1 MIQKLIKSMRIN
13 KSQQREGRMVTLEK
27 NRGPSLIKNFDW
39 FLLVLVLALNIL
51 GLIVVRSVS
60 NHLNQPV
67 LFKKQLIASVIG
79 LACMLIMLF
88 IDYKDLRVL
97 SIPAYIGTVFLLVYT
112 LVAGIGREEV
122 GTKGWIDLGFFSF
135 QPSELGKVT
144 LSLVAAVFLER
155 IKQGNGPINYL
166 WLAGTTASLVGLVL
180 MQPDFGTAVVYIFI
194 FACMVFVW
202 GIRYRTILI
211 ILVAGLVSLPVLLFG
226 FMDKIFE
233 SFQIT
238 RILSFLNPEAYARD
252 GAYQV
257 LMSIRYIG
265 SGRIFGVE
273 PGTEKAARHVPE
285 AATDSIFAVIGE
297 EWGFI
302 GTVTVVLLF
311 TLFLLRCLYIS
322 RYARDKFGS
331 YIVIGLMAMF
341 LFHFVENVGMNIGML
356 PVTGIPL
363 PFISYGGSSV
373 LVSYI
378 AVGIILGISMRRQRP
393 MFEVQ

>member
-1 MIQKLIKSMRIN
+1 
-13 KSQQREGRMVTLEK
+13 MVTLEK
-27 NRGPSLIKNFDW
+27 NKGPSLVKNFDW
-39 FLLVLVLALNIL
+39 FLLILVLALNIL

-60 NHLNQPV
+60 VHLNQPV
-67 LFKKQLIASVIG
+67 LFTKQLIASVIG
-79 LACMLIMLF
+79 IGCMVFILL
-88 IDYKDLRVL
+88 IDYKDLRIL
-97 SIPAYIGTVFLLVYT
+97 SIPIYIGTVFLLIYV
-112 LVAGIGREEV
+112 LFKGIGREEV
-122 GTKGWIDLGFFSF
+122 GTRGWIDLGFFSF

-144 LSLVAAVFLER
+144 LSIVAAVFLER
-155 IKQGNGPINYL
+155 IKQGNGPVNYL
-166 WLAGTTASLVGLVL
+166 WLAGTTASLAGLVL
-180 MQPDFGTAVVYIFI
+180 MQPDFGTAVVYIFM
-194 FACMVFVW
+194 FSFMVFVW

-211 ILVAGLVSLPVLLFG
+211 IMAAGLVTLPILLFG
-226 FMDKIFE
+226 FMDKIFK
-233 SFQIT
+233 SFQIN
-238 RILSFLNPEAYARD
+238 RILSFLNPEAYARTE
-252 GAYQV
+252 AYQV

-273 PGTEKAARHVPE
+273 PGTEKAARNVPE

-297 EWGFI
+297 QWGFI
-302 GTVTVVLLF
+302 GTVTVVVLF

-322 RYARDKFGS
+322 RYAKDKLGS

-378 AVGIILGISMRRQRP
+378 AVGIILGISMRRERP
-393 MFEVQ
+393 MFEAE

>member
-1 MIQKLIKSMRIN
+1 M
-13 KSQQREGRMVTLEK
+13 
-27 NRGPSLIKNFDW
+27 KNFDW
-39 FLLVLVLALNIL
+39 FLLGVVLTLNIL
-51 GLIVVRSVS
+51 GLIIVKSVS

-79 LACMLIMLF
+79 ICCMGLILL

-97 SIPAYIGTVFLLVYT
+97 SIPAYIGTIFLLIYV

-122 GTKGWIDLGFFSF
+122 GTNGWIDLGFFSF

-144 LSLVAAVFLER
+144 LSIVTAVFLER
-155 IKQGNGPINYL
+155 IKQGNGSLNYL

-180 MQPDFGTAVVYIFI
+180 LQPDFGTAVVYIFI
-194 FACMVFVW
+194 FACIIFVW
-202 GIRYRTILI
+202 GIRYRTIFI
-211 ILVAGLVSLPVLLFG
+211 ILGAGLITLPILLFG
-226 FMDKIFE
+226 FLDKVFE
-233 SFQIT
+233 SFQIN
-238 RILSFLNPEAYARD
+238 RILSFLNPEAYART

-265 SGRIFGVE
+265 SGRLFGVE
-273 PGTEKAARHVPE
+273 SGAEKAARNVPE

-302 GTVTVVLLF
+302 GTVTIVLLF

-322 RYARDKFGS
+322 RYSRDKFGS

-378 AVGIILGISMRRQRP
+378 AVGIILGISMRRERP